1 MAADRE
7 RRSKPGRLD
16 AKQRDEPRD
25 AVLFLAHDEEVA
37 RRAAGR
43 VQLWPQPRVVGLRFS
58 RDTLAAV
65 AVHYSNGRARRMDE
79 REPG

>member
-1 MAADRE
+1 
-7 RRSKPGRLD
+7 
-16 AKQRDEPRD
+16 
-25 AVLFLAHDEEVA
+25 
-37 RRAAGR
+37 